1 MQLLRLTEMKASAFI
16 AKITGIRWL
25 WKILAILA
33 AAAVF
38 GYLYTR
44 GVSPVWAAV
53 AIVCFRGIFRFL
65 YRIAYLIVAAILL
78 FAIIG
83 GLIF

>member
-1 MQLLRLTEMKASAFI
+1 MKASALI
-16 AKITGIRWL
+16 ARITGVKWL

-33 AAAVF
+33 VAAVF

-65 YRIAYLIVAAILL
+65 YRIACLIVAAILL

>member
-1 MQLLRLTEMKASAFI
+1 MKASAFI
-16 AKITGIRWL
+16 ARITDVKWL

-53 AIVCFRGIFRFL
+53 AIICFRGIFRFL
-65 YRIAYLIVAAILL
+65 YRIACLIVAAILL
-78 FAIIG
+78 FAIIS
-83 GLIF
+83 GLIL